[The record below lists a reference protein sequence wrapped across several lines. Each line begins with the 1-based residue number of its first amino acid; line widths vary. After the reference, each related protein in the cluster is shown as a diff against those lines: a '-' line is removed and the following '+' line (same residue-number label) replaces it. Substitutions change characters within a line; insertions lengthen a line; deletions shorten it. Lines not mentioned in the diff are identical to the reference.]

1 MIGEGPRTGRV
12 LYIDPWTGVS
22 GDMLLGA
29 MLHTDREDGALER
42 VLRESLAAIG
52 LDPNLLQVVPDVE
65 RGISCLRVRVNP
77 GDDAPLRHLSHM
89 EEMLEGACLSAKVC
103 ERSLRAL
110 RRLAEVEAGIH
121 GSTVDEVHF
130 HEVGAVDTLVDVVGT
145 FALVEALGVDSVCV
159 GPIQVG
165 GGMVEIAHGRVG
177 VPAPATAELLKGY
190 RTVGGPEAREL
201 TTPTG
206 ALLVS
211 QLGAEPRGLP
221 AMSIRAVGYG
231 AGTMKLEGGPN
242 VLRVLIGD
250 HGTCPAGEGP
260 ASVPAG
266 TRDQVIQ
273 LECNIDDVSPEVV
286 AYACRL
292 LRQAGALDVWVTG
305 VQMKKDRPG
314 MIVSILC
321 RPQDE
326 DELAGVLFRETGT
339 LGVRRMEWTRR
350 VAERGEVTV
359 LVAAEPVRVKWGRW
373 GETVTTLA
381 AEYEDAVEA
390 ARHTGLPLRDVME
403 AAEAKARQ
411 AMGTLPLVP

>member
-1 MIGEGPRTGRV
+1 MMDEGPRAGRL

-29 MLHTDREDGALER
+29 MLHTDREDGGLER
-42 VLRESLAAIG
+42 ILRESLAAIG
-52 LDPNLLQVVPDVE
+52 LEPSLLQVVPDVE
-65 RGISCLRVRVNP
+65 RGISCVRVRVSP

-89 EEMLEGACLSAKVC
+89 EKMLEGAGLSATVR
-103 ERSLRAL
+103 ERSVRAL

-121 GSTVDEVHF
+121 GSTVEEVHF

-145 FALVEALGVDSVCV
+145 FVLIEALGVDSVYV

-165 GGMVEIAHGRVG
+165 GGTVEIAHGRVG
-177 VPAPATAELLKGY
+177 VPAPATAELLRGY
-190 RTVGGPEAREL
+190 PTVGGPESREL

-211 QLGAEPRGLP
+211 QLGSEPRGLP
-221 AMSIRAVGYG
+221 AMSTRVVGYG

-250 HGTCPAGEGP
+250 RGEPAAAESSG
-260 ASVPAG
+260 SMYRG

-286 AYACRL
+286 GNACRL
-292 LRQAGALDVWVTG
+292 LREAGALDVWVTG

-314 MIVSILC
+314 MLVSLLC
-321 RPQDE
+321 KPQRE
-326 DELAGVLFRETGT
+326 DELADVLFRETGT
-339 LGVRRMEWTRR
+339 LGIRRMEWTRR
-350 VAERGEVTV
+350 VADRGEVTV
-359 LVAAEPVRVKWGRW
+359 PVAGETVRVKWGRY
-373 GETVTTLA
+373 GETMTSLA

-390 ARHTGLPLRDVME
+390 AGRSGLPLRDVLKT
-403 AAEAKARQ
+403 AEAKARQ
-411 AMGTLPLVP
+411 LIDADRLIP